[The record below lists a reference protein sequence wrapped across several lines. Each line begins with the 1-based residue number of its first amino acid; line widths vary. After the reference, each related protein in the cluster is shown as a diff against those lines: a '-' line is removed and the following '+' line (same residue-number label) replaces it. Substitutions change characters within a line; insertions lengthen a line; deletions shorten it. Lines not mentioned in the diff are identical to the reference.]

1 MQNIAI
7 DKSSTPTLLVGMAD
21 NSNRVHQSRQEAIA
35 ASEEDSSYVQSSV
48 DQANGAEEEEKFVNG

>member
-1 MQNIAI
+1 
-7 DKSSTPTLLVGMAD
+7 MAD
-21 NSNRVHQSRQEAIA
+21 NSNRVHKSRQEAIA